1 MFTHQNVN
9 ILNFE
14 FTRMEIQHLC
24 IFLNV
29 RTHSSNKSDHL
40 YMHED
45 ELLDYSDSKVLNTR
59 AKNP

>member
-1 MFTHQNVN
+1 
-9 ILNFE
+9 
-14 FTRMEIQHLC
+14 MEIEHLC
-24 IFLNV
+24 NFLNV

-59 AKNP
+59 AKNPWEFAY